1 MSVAAKP
8 KISEVQKFVHNLL
21 TDTMHKKRQDSLADA
36 AFGLMNSETL
46 RHQLGEGLAKAKH
59 LRKKHATKQIDRLLF
74 IVAIAYALIIGQI

>member
-1 MSVAAKP
+1 MFSAVKP

-46 RHQLGEGLAKAKH
+46 RLHQLGEGLARAKN
-59 LRKKHATKQIDRLLF
+59 LKKKHATKQIDRLLSNEK
-74 IVAIAYALIIGQI
+74 ALYTTKF